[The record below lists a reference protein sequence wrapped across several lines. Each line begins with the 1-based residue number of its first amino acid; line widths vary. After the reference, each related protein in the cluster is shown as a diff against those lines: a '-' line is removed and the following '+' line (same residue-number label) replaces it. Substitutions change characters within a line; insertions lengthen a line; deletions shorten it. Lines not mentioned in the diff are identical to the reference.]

1 MLRII
6 LNILINKKEDLNDV
20 IRKLPDY
27 KVMLIKN
34 TMQNLY
40 YIGAS
45 SVLITN
51 FVYSFILLFKSQKEK
66 ELFTMPDWLFYGIW
80 ISQILALLVFFLAV

>member
-1 MLRII
+1 MSMLQII
-6 LNILINKKEDLNDV
+6 LNILINKKEDLNSV

-27 KVMLIKN
+27 KIMQIKN

-45 SVLITN
+45 SVLISN
-51 FVYSFILLFKSQKEK
+51 YLYSFVLLANSKE
-66 ELFTMPDWLFYGIW
+66 
-80 ISQILALLVFFLAV
+80 